1 MRRFVVGL
9 GIGLV
14 IGSASI
20 LVGLIVLLRI
30 PVSNAAA
37 TAEPILVLET
47 DRVKAWSLTI
57 EPGQST
63 PQHTHEVD
71 EIVICLESSKLRITK
86 PSPEPEGETAQPKVG
101 DVFMPK
107 VKGVTHILTNTGT
120 SRYRHISIELKEK
133 EDRL

>member
-1 MRRFVVGL
+1 MRRFVIGL

-14 IGSASI
+14 LGSATVI
-20 LVGLIVLLRI
+20 VGLVALLRVS
-30 PVSNAAA
+30 VSNAAA
-37 TAEPILVLET
+37 TAEPTLLLET

-63 PQHTHEVD
+63 PQHTHEVE
-71 EIVICLESSKLRITK
+71 EIVICLESSNLRITK
-86 PSPEPEGETAQPKVG
+86 SAPEPGEATAHPKAG
-101 DVFMPK
+101 EVFMPK

-133 EDRL
+133 

>member
-1 MRRFVVGL
+1 MRRFVLGL
-9 GIGLV
+9 GIGIA
-14 IGSASI
+14 IGSA
-20 LVGLIVLLRI
+20 GLITGMIALLYT
-30 PVSNAAA
+30 PVSIAAA

-86 PSPEPEGETAQPKVG
+86 PGPEPEGETAQPKVG

-120 SRYRHISIELKEK
+120 SRY
-133 EDRL
+133 

>member
-20 LVGLIVLLRI
+20 LVGLIALLRV

-37 TAEPILVLET
+37 TAESILVLET

-63 PQHTHEVD
+63 LQHTHEVD

-86 PSPEPEGETAQPKVG
+86 PGPEPEGETAQPKAG

-120 SRYRHISIELKEK
+120 NRYRHISIELKEK

>member
-1 MRRFVVGL
+1 MRRFVLGL
-9 GIGLV
+9 GIGLM
-14 IGSASI
+14 IGSATI
-20 LVGLIVLLRI
+20 LVGLIALLYV
-30 PVSNAAA
+30 PVISSAAA

-63 PQHTHEVD
+63 PQHTHELD
-71 EIVICLESSKLRITK
+71 EIVICLESSQLRITK
-86 PSPEPEGETAQPKVG
+86 PGAESAGETAQPKVG

-133 EDRL
+133 

>member
-1 MRRFVVGL
+1 MRRFLIGV

-14 IGSASI
+14 IGSTTVI
-20 LVGLIVLLRI
+20 VGVIALLRV
-30 PVSNAAA
+30 PLSSAAA
-37 TAEPILVLET
+37 TAEPILLLET
-47 DRVKAWSLTI
+47 DRVKASSLTI

-63 PQHTHEVD
+63 PLHLHEAD
-71 EIVICLESSKLRITK
+71 EIVVCLESSNLRITK
-86 PSPEPEGETAQPKVG
+86 SAPEPGEQTAHPKVG

-133 EDRL
+133 

>member
-1 MRRFVVGL
+1 MRRFVIGL
-9 GIGLV
+9 GIGLM
-14 IGSASI
+14 IGSAPI
-20 LVGLIVLLRI
+20 LVGLIALLCI

-37 TAEPILVLET
+37 TAEPILIFET
-47 DRVKAWSLTI
+47 DRVKAWNLTI

-86 PSPEPEGETAQPKVG
+86 PGSEAEGETAQPKVG

-133 EDRL
+133 